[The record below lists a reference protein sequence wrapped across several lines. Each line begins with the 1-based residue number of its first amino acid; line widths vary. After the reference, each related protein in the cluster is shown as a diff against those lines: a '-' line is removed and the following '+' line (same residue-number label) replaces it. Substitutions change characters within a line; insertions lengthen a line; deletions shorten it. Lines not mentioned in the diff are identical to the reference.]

1 MNVGIS
7 SVATLFRD
15 KFLKDYFLKKKK
27 KKEKEKEKKNNLRC
41 YKRTVPIGTPDE
53 SPVYS
58 NPACSVLAPIMGGQP
73 YTKA

>member
-1 MNVGIS
+1 MEAV
-7 SVATLFRD
+7 D
-15 KFLKDYFLKKKK
+15 KNLCQHEPHAKAGLKK